1 MNSEALEPR
10 QAWFKCTAPATQ
22 RGYQLYS
29 PAIEEAKII
38 FQRVIAR
45 KRKKKEENA
54 TEITPFRASSSK
66 SKNEWLNPAQGSLLH
81 PAGKRETGHGDFPL
95 ALPFIQHT

>member
-45 KRKKKEENA
+45 KRKKKKKMPQKSHHSEQA
-54 TEITPFRASSSK
+54 VPRAKMS
-66 SKNEWLNPAQGSLLH
+66 G
-81 PAGKRETGHGDFPL
+81 
-95 ALPFIQHT
+95 

>member
-10 QAWFKCTAPATQ
+10 QAWFKCRAPATK

-29 PAIEEAKII
+29 PAVKKAEII

-45 KRKKKEENA
+45 KRKKKEKIPQKSHHSEQA
-54 TEITPFRASSSK
+54 VARAKMS
-66 SKNEWLNPAQGSLLH
+66 G
-81 PAGKRETGHGDFPL
+81 
-95 ALPFIQHT
+95 